1 LFMLKIFFFSLLCFI
16 LFDTISLKSN
26 KFLQRIEGRDGRYK
40 YKRAFEGLGRRFLRF
55 FDRDNIEKKLRRA
68 GSPFNMTPEVFI
80 SLKFTLPLM
89 SLLVQITW
97 DTPLYWKIGMS
108 ILTFFVPELFLNMA
122 EKDRKKAIEAEIPE
136 VTDIFE
142 AAAAAGID
150 IGEVFR
156 LAADFAE
163 GKELKKELTLLAAE
177 YTITKDKTKALTQFR
192 ENIGL
197 YDTDILSLAL
207 LQGDI
212 TGRAHGM
219 LESLASAQHDN
230 VVAKLHREDKLIDY
244 KVLLACALMAVGIAA
259 MYLYPFFA
267 NVSSGLKDIFH

>member
-1 LFMLKIFFFSLLCFI
+1 MFFIKSIFFCLLAYLLLDFR
-16 LFDTISLKSN
+16 LRSS
-26 KFLQRIEGRDGRYK
+26 
-40 YKRAFEGLGRRFLRF
+40 RFLRLIEVKGGRNRHKKAVESLGRKF
-55 FDRDNIEKKLRRA
+55 SRYFDREEIEKKIRMA
-68 GSPFNMTPEVFI
+68 GRPFKMTPEVFI
-80 SLKFTLPLM
+80 ALKIIVPFL
-89 SLLVQITW
+89 SFAVQATW
-97 DTPLYWKIGMS
+97 DTPLYWKIGVALFS
-108 ILTFFVPELFLNMA
+108 FILPDLFLNMA
-122 EKDRKKAIEAEIPE
+122 IKDRKKEIESEIPE

-156 LAADFAE
+156 LAAEFTK

-177 YTITKDKTKALTQFR
+177 YAITKDRVKALTRFR

-212 TGRAHGM
+212 TGRAGGM

-230 VVAKLHREDKLIDY
+230 VIAKLHREDKLMDY
-244 KVLLACALMAVGIAA
+244 KVLIACALMAVGIAS
-259 MYLYPFFA
+259 MFLYPFFA
-267 NVSSGLKDIFH
+267 SVSTGLEGIFN